1 MFNKGVQEV
10 ITTLYEKQGEKFMK
24 VELQISEFYEEEKLI
39 VQAPQETKK
48 VQKVIEF
55 AKNLDQK
62 ETIKGKIDDQV
73 YLVEIGKIQ
82 RFYIENRKVLAETAS
97 QTYSVDL
104 RLYQVLEILPTTF
117 IQISQSEIVNIDAIS
132 HLKLTPNGLVEIF
145 LKNESFTYSS
155 RRYLKTIKEK
165 LEL

>member
-1 MFNKGVQEV
+1 VFNKDVQEV
-10 ITTLYEKQGEKFMK
+10 ITILYEKQGEKFMK
-24 VELQISEFYEEEKLI
+24 VELQISEVYEEEKLI
-39 VQAPQETKK
+39 VQAPQPTDK

-55 AKNLDQK
+55 AENLDLTEK
-62 ETIKGKIDDQV
+62 IKGKIDNQV

-97 QTYSVDL
+97 QTYSIDL
-104 RLYQVLEILPTTF
+104 RLYQVLEILPTNF
-117 IQISQSEIVNIDAIS
+117 IQI
-132 HLKLTPNGLVEIF
+132 